1 MENNNKGA
9 TMAQSQDDFSNAKN
23 RARFQVL
30 LSKLKWENS
39 DLLSLYEVTKLI
51 KPKGETYKGMQTIP
65 IEQIIGSEGRARD
78 FSKAFYPKKDLLK
91 ERWESIDRAHLQFI
105 ELPSINV
112 YKLGEWY
119 FVRDGNHRVSV
130 AKTQGVKFI
139 DAEVVELDSEIPLK
153 KGMTMK
159 ELRLEVVEFE
169 RTQVIEQYHLE
180 KIIPFDEMKFTNSGM
195 YPELINHINVHK
207 YYINEDMEK
216 EISFDEAAK
225 SWYENVYF
233 PIIEECRRLKLLSA
247 FPGNTEG
254 DLYIWVVRHWDYLK
268 EVSGSQQV
276 TIETATQDY
285 KSRYGKGY
293 FEKQLTRLKNF
304 LRRK

>member
-1 MENNNKGA
+1 MDNNNQ
-9 TMAQSQDDFSNAKN
+9 TLMSQSQDDFSSAKN

-65 IEQIIGSEGRARD
+65 IDQIIGSEGRFRD

-91 ERWESIDRAHLQFI
+91 DRWESIDRAHMQYVD
-105 ELPSINV
+105 LPSIDV
-112 YKLGEWY
+112 YKLGDWY

-130 AKTQGVKFI
+130 AKAQGVKYI
-139 DAEVVELDSEIPLK
+139 DAEVVELDSQIPLK

-159 ELRLEVVEFE
+159 ELRLSVVKFE
-169 RTQVIEQYHLE
+169 REQVVEQYHLE
-180 KIIPFDEMKFTNSGM
+180 DVIPFEEMTFTNSGM
-195 YPELINHINVHK
+195 YPEIINHIMVHK
-207 YYINEDMEK
+207 YYINQDREE
-216 EISFDEAAK
+216 EISFNEAAK

-233 PIIEECRRLKLLSA
+233 PIIEECRKLKLLSS
-247 FPGNTEG
+247 FPGKTEG

-276 TIETATQDY
+276 TIQTATEDY
-285 KSRYGKGY
+285 QRRYGKGY
-293 FEKQLTRLKNF
+293 LEKQWRRFKNF
-304 LRRK
+304 MTKK

>member
-1 MENNNKGA
+1 MDINKA
-9 TMAQSQDDFSNAKN
+9 STMSQSQDDFSNAKN

-39 DLLSLYEVTKLI
+39 DLLSLYEVTELI
-51 KPKGETYKGMQTIP
+51 KPRGETYKGMQTIH

-78 FSKAFYPKKDLLK
+78 FSKAFYPKKELLK

-105 ELPSINV
+105 DLPSINV
-112 YKLGEWY
+112 YKLGDWY

-130 AKTQGVKFI
+130 AKSQGVKFI
-139 DAEVVELDSEIPLK
+139 DAEVVELDSQIPLK

-159 ELRLEVVEFE
+159 ELRLEVVAFE
-169 RTQVIEQYHLE
+169 REQVIEQYHLDE
-180 KIIPFDEMKFTNSGM
+180 IIPFDEMKFTSSGM
-195 YPELINHINVHK
+195 FPEIINHINVHK
-207 YYINEDMEK
+207 YYINQKEK
-216 EISFDEAAK
+216 DEISFNEAAK
-225 SWYENVYF
+225 SWYENVYL
-233 PIIEECRRLKLLSA
+233 PIIEECRKLKLLSA

-293 FEKQLTRLKNF
+293 FEKQILRFKNF
-304 LRRK
+304 IKKR